1 MCLTYGD
8 KPAIVGAA
16 ARNADGS
23 WGLSVVNLTGEP
35 SRRGD
40 SRGSANY
47 QPAATYDITY
57 HVAELEKAGTVS
69 FTLYRS
75 SSTVR
80 VANQGAVAMT
90 GGNVAFTIAR
100 LELVTLVSA
109 PAGPG
114 TSQRSGMAPV
124 GTVQAEGSA
133 MPRKR

>member
-8 KPAIVGAA
+8 KPAIVGTAG
-16 ARNADGS
+16 RNADGS
-23 WGLSVVNLTGEP
+23 WGLNVVNLTSEP
-35 SRRGD
+35 ARRGD

-80 VANQGAVAMT
+80 VANQGTVSMT
-90 GGNVAFTIAR
+90 GGNVAFTIAP

-109 PAGPG
+109 PTTDA
-114 TSQRSGMAPV
+114 TDRRNV
-124 GTVQAEGSA
+124 
-133 MPRKR
+133 K